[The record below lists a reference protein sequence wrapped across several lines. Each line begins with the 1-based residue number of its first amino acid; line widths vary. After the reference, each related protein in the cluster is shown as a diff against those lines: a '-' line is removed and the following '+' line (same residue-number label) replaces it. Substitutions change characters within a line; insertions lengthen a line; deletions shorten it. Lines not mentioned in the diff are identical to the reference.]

1 MHSFLIVRLV
11 NLWQRL
17 STSFWFI
24 PALMTLA
31 AILLFFYLS
40 QVDQEHPDLY
50 FPLIGMLDPVSA
62 EGGRVILS
70 TIAGSTI
77 TVAATV
83 FSITIVTLTLA
94 ANQFGPRLLKNFM
107 RSKSYQ
113 IVLGS
118 FIATFVYCLCVLSS
132 IQPADN
138 SEFIPHLSINVA
150 VLLAL
155 TNVAILIYFIHH
167 VATAIQAENV
177 IRDVSNDLLQQIR
190 SFFPADRKN
199 AETRPNEKDRVSDAD
214 YILTSTKWGYIQ
226 AVEYGTLLDIA
237 VNNDCLIEVL
247 QRAGDYVSQDQKLVR
262 VRARKK
268 PDDKMHKR
276 ICGAFIIGSQ
286 RSPEQDVEFAIRQL
300 VEVATRALSPGINDP
315 YTALGCIDH
324 LETALSLIV
333 SRHFPAQE
341 MQDDKGYL
349 RVQLNSVDFRG
360 IVAAALNQIRQNAN
374 GKAAVLIRMVEALN
388 VIADN
393 TDDQDYLAVLQM
405 HVDMISRAGKESLS
419 EKSDRD
425 DLQRRVEEF
434 NAD

>member
-177 IRDVSNDLLQQIR
+177 IRDVS
-190 SFFPADRKN
+190 
-199 AETRPNEKDRVSDAD
+199 
-214 YILTSTKWGYIQ
+214 
-226 AVEYGTLLDIA
+226 
-237 VNNDCLIEVL
+237 
-247 QRAGDYVSQDQKLVR
+247 
-262 VRARKK
+262 
-268 PDDKMHKR
+268 
-276 ICGAFIIGSQ
+276 
-286 RSPEQDVEFAIRQL
+286 
-300 VEVATRALSPGINDP
+300 
-315 YTALGCIDH
+315 
-324 LETALSLIV
+324 LSLI
-333 SRHFPAQE
+333 H
-341 MQDDKGYL
+341 
-349 RVQLNSVDFRG
+349 
-360 IVAAALNQIRQNAN
+360 I
-374 GKAAVLIRMVEALN
+374 
-388 VIADN
+388 
-393 TDDQDYLAVLQM
+393 
-405 HVDMISRAGKESLS
+405 
-419 EKSDRD
+419 
-425 DLQRRVEEF
+425 
-434 NAD
+434 